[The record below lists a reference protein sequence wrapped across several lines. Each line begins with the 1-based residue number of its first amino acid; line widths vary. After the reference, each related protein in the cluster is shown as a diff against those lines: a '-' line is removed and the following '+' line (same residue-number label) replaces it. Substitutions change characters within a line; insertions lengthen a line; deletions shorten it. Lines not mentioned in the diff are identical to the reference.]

1 MKGIPV
7 EMCGESA
14 ACRQAATRAYQALRD
29 SGVIDQHAFEA
40 AVRVFRHHH
49 PDTYPRQARHIVAEW
64 IAPDA

>member
-7 EMCGESA
+7 EFCGEGS
-14 ACRQAATRAYQALRD
+14 ACREAALRAYRSLRD
-29 SGVIDQHAFEA
+29 SGVIDRHAFEA

-49 PDTYPRQARHIVAEW
+49 PETYPLQARHIVAEW